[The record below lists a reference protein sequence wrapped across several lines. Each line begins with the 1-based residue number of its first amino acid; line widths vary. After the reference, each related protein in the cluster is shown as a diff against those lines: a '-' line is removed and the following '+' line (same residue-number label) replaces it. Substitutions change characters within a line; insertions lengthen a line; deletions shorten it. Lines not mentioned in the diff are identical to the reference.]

1 MNSLNSKSL
10 NNSSDESS
18 LDESSLEKYS
28 LEEYSLNN
36 HVEFIHFHSE
46 VKCNDIYEYIL
57 CIIKILNLEKIITNK
72 CCGGKGFG
80 FTINKDNLNFLV
92 QKYELTKS
100 IKNIATI
107 DTCLFCCN
115 TKILFFICNNDK
127 CRKSVCS
134 SCRNNYINMMMNAHR
149 DLVCSYCITP
159 IY

>member
-1 MNSLNSKSL
+1 MNSFNSKSL
-10 NNSSDESS
+10 NNS
-18 LDESSLEKYS
+18 LDESSLGKYS
-28 LEEYSLNN
+28 LDKYSLDN

-46 VKCNDIYEYIL
+46 EECNNIYEYIL
-57 CIIKILNLEKIITNK
+57 RITKILDLGKIITNK

-80 FTINKDNLNFLV
+80 FIISKDNLNFLV
-92 QKYELTKS
+92 QKYELTKI
-100 IKNIATI
+100 IKNIVTI

-134 SCRNNYINMMMNAHR
+134 LCRNNYINMMINAQR

-159 IY
+159 ID